1 MPNNGVLLNTRRR
14 RSSLRSLVAIE
25 SEEANGN
32 EATVTVTVTTPVLEE
47 QAVLEDEVEEADR
60 GVLGCTRE
68 PLATSRINIETGR
81 RMGHPL
87 CP

>member
-14 RSSLRSLVAIE
+14 RNSPRSLVAIE

-32 EATVTVTVTTPVLEE
+32 EATVTVTVITPVLEE
-47 QAVLEDEVEEADR
+47 QAVLEGGVEEPDR
-60 GVLGCTRE
+60 GVLGRTQV

-81 RMGHPL
+81 RMDHLPCL
-87 CP
+87 